1 MMPLRKASL
10 AAIAFTLAATCLFA
24 IMDTT
29 TKYVVQ
35 TVPVLMALW
44 ARYFLQAL
52 ISSLWLWPTHGRA
65 LLRTRRP
72 WLQTLRGLSLVAST
86 LFAIL
91 SVRFMPVGEF
101 VAIIML
107 VPVIVTLI
115 SATLF
120 RERVRPAQW
129 LFLLVGFAGVML
141 IIEPAQPRFGWNT
154 LFPLACV
161 VASVAYQLS
170 SSHLSRTEPAST
182 VHFLSMC
189 IGAIAASLLLPW
201 GWSTVD
207 SGFMWLL
214 MVAMGA
220 MGAVSHFLLA
230 LAYQRAPA
238 TEVVPYMYSQVGFAV
253 LFGWIVFGELPGTLA
268 GAGIVLIILS
278 GLVNAWQ
285 LRLRLNVRQQ
295 SQSRPL

>member
-1 MMPLRKASL
+1 
-10 AAIAFTLAATCLFA
+10 
-24 IMDTT
+24 
-29 TKYVVQ
+29 
-35 TVPVLMALW
+35 
-44 ARYFLQAL
+44 
-52 ISSLWLWPTHGRA
+52 
-65 LLRTRRP
+65 
-72 WLQTLRGLSLVAST
+72 
-86 LFAIL
+86 
-91 SVRFMPVGEF
+91 VGEF
-101 VAIIML
+101 VAIVML

-120 RERVRPAQW
+120 RERVRATQW
-129 LFLLVGFAGVML
+129 LFLLLGFAGVML

-189 IGAIAASLLLPW
+189 SGAIAASLLLPW

-214 MVAMGA
+214 MVALGVL
-220 MGAVSHFLLA
+220 GAVSHFLLA

-238 TEVVPYMYSQVGFAV
+238 SQVVPYMYSQVGFAV
-253 LFGWIVFGELPGTLA
+253 LFGWIVFSELPGTLA
-268 GAGIVLIILS
+268 GTGIALIILS
-278 GLVNAWQ
+278 GLGNAWQ
-285 LRLRLNVRQQ
+285 LRLRQ
-295 SQSRPL
+295 RP

>member
-1 MMPLRKASL
+1 MIATPHCAGTSVESSRASL

-24 IMDTT
+24 I
-29 TKYVVQ
+29 
-35 TVPVLMALW
+35 
-44 ARYFLQAL
+44 
-52 ISSLWLWPTHGRA
+52 
-65 LLRTRRP
+65 
-72 WLQTLRGLSLVAST
+72 
-86 LFAIL
+86 L

-101 VAIIML
+101 VAIVML

-120 RERVRPAQW
+120 RERVQPTQW

-170 SSHLSRTEPAST
+170 SSHLSSTEPASK
-182 VHFLSMC
+182 VHFWSMC

-207 SGFMWLL
+207 SGFMWML
-214 MVAMGA
+214 MVATGA

-253 LFGWIVFGELPGTLA
+253 LFGWMVFGELPGTLA

-295 SQSRPL
+295 SQSQPL

>member
-1 MMPLRKASL
+1 MSVTHRARTASL
-10 AAIAFTLAATCLFA
+10 AAIAFTLGATCLFA
-24 IMDTT
+24 LMDTT

-52 ISSLWLWPTHGRA
+52 LSSLWLWPTHGRA
-65 LLRTRRP
+65 LVRTRQP
-72 WLQTLRGLSLVAST
+72 WLQALRGIALVVST

-91 SVRFMPVGEF
+91 SVRFMSVGEF
-101 VAIIML
+101 VAIVML

-129 LFLLVGFAGVML
+129 LCLLVGFVGVML
-141 IIEPAQPRFGWNT
+141 IIEPAQPRFGWAT
-154 LFPLACV
+154 AFPLGCV
-161 VASVAYQLS
+161 VASVAYQLT

-182 VHFLSMC
+182 VHFLSMWS
-189 IGAIAASLLLPW
+189 GAIVACLLLPW
-201 GWSTVD
+201 GWSNVG
-207 SGFMWLL
+207 SGFLWLL

-220 MGAVSHFLLA
+220 IGAVSHFLLA

-238 TEVVPYMYSQVGFAV
+238 TVVVPYMYSQVGFAV
-253 LFGWIVFGELPGTLA
+253 LFGWLVFGELPGTLA
-268 GAGIVLIILS
+268 TAGIVLVILS
-278 GLVNAWQ
+278 GLGNAWQ
-285 LRLRLNVRQQ
+285 LRLRH
-295 SQSRPL
+295 RP

>member
-1 MMPLRKASL
+1 
-10 AAIAFTLAATCLFA
+10 
-24 IMDTT
+24 
-29 TKYVVQ
+29 
-35 TVPVLMALW
+35 
-44 ARYFLQAL
+44 
-52 ISSLWLWPTHGRA
+52 
-65 LLRTRRP
+65 
-72 WLQTLRGLSLVAST
+72 
-86 LFAIL
+86 
-91 SVRFMPVGEF
+91 
-101 VAIIML
+101 
-107 VPVIVTLI
+107 
-115 SATLF
+115 
-120 RERVRPAQW
+120 
-129 LFLLVGFAGVML
+129 
-141 IIEPAQPRFGWNT
+141 
-154 LFPLACV
+154 V

-201 GWSTVD
+201 GWSTFD
-207 SGFMWLL
+207 SSFMWLL

-285 LRLRLNVRQQ
+285 LRLRLNVRQHSQ
-295 SQSRPL
+295 SQPL

>member
-52 ISSLWLWPTHGRA
+52 ISSLWLWPTHGLA
-65 LLRTRRP
+65 LLRTRQP
-72 WLQTLRGLSLVAST
+72 WLQALRGLSLVAST

-101 VAIIML
+101 VAIVML

-120 RERVRPAQW
+120 RERVRPTQW

-189 IGAIAASLLLPW
+189 IGAIAASLLIVFALSIDDFVVSQYLASGAETATVPMRIYAQARAAPLP
-201 GWSTVD
+201 SLNALATL
-207 SGFMWLL
+207 MLL
-214 MVAMGA
+214 
-220 MGAVSHFLLA
+220 FTLLA
-230 LAYQRAPA
+230 LVLAY
-238 TEVVPYMYSQVGFAV
+238 AV
-253 LFGWIVFGELPGTLA
+253 FRFMTRGEKRGSA
-268 GAGIVLIILS
+268 IEQIASIDS
-278 GLVNAWQ
+278 GGG
-285 LRLRLNVRQQ
+285 R
-295 SQSRPL
+295 

>member
-1 MMPLRKASL
+1 MTRRKASL
-10 AAIAFTLAATCLFA
+10 AAIALTLIATCLFA

-52 ISSLWLWPTHGRA
+52 VSGLWLWPRHGRA
-65 LLRTRRP
+65 LVHTRQP
-72 WLQTLRGLSLVAST
+72 WLQALRGLALVTST

-101 VAIIML
+101 VAIVML

-120 RERVRPAQW
+120 RERVRPSQW

-141 IIEPAQPRFGWNT
+141 IIEPAQPRFGCST

-161 VASVAYQLS
+161 VASVAYQLT

-189 IGAIAASLLLPW
+189 SGAIIACLLLPW

-220 MGAVSHFLLA
+220 IGAISHFLLA

-238 TEVVPYMYSQVGFAV
+238 TVVVPYMYSQVGFAV
-253 LFGWIVFGELPGTLA
+253 LFGWIVFAELPGALA
-268 GAGIVLIILS
+268 GTGIVLIILS
-278 GLVNAWQ
+278 GLGNAWQ
-285 LRLRLNVRQQ
+285 LRLRLNVREQ